1 MDVNSKPNRRDALVA
16 GAGAG
21 AAAYVAVY
29 VLTFLL
35 VRGEARRQFGEAVPT
50 WKVVGWYQYN
60 AHFVDLVSSQS
71 IGPLGGAETVS
82 LIAESSGTTGTLLYL
97 LPPLALLAAGAGAAV
112 YLDAHDPGIAATGG
126 AATVLGYGLLV
137 VLGAAAV
144 AHTVEGSFL
153 GVDLSA
159 TVRVPVVEALV
170 VAGLLY
176 PAVFGTAGAVA
187 VDRLR

>member
-1 MDVNSKPNRRDALVA
+1 MSSKQNRREALLA

-35 VRGEARRQFGEAVPT
+35 VRGEARRQFGETVPT

-71 IGPLGGAETVS
+71 IGPFGGAEAVS
-82 LIAESSGTTGTLLYL
+82 LIAESSGSTGTLLYV
-97 LPPLALLAAGAGAAV
+97 LPPLALLAAGAGVAV
-112 YLDAHDPGIAATGG
+112 YLDAPELASAATGG
-126 AATVLGYGLLV
+126 AATVLGYGLLT
-137 VLGAAAV
+137 VLGAVAV

-159 TVRVPVVEALV
+159 TVRVPVVEAFV

-176 PAVFGTAGAVA
+176 PAVLGTAGAVA
-187 VDRLR
+187 ADRLR